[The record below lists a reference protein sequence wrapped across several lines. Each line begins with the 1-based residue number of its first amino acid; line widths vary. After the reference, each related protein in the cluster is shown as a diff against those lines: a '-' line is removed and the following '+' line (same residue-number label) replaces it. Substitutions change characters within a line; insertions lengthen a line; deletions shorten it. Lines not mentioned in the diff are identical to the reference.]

1 MKKNTRTHSFTVKA
15 SAIAITAS
23 LLAGSAFADT
33 VSAVFPTKPRYVDNV
48 FTRMFPLLPPFA
60 PQTDLVRQAVGKI
73 GAAGGVMDAK
83 DNLSDPILSITN
95 PAVYSPLNFDN
106 PSMTAGMTFLGQ
118 FLDHDIT
125 LDKKSELGVNAQPNK
140 TINFRTSLF
149 DLDSVYGDGPVGSPE
164 LYDTSSGRIKFVV
177 RAIPGA
183 ENVSRNGAVRYDLPR
198 DANGTAI
205 IGDSRNDENIVISQF
220 HLAMLKFHNAVT
232 DYLASK
238 PEYAGATSDQLFQA
252 ARKLVTWHYQW
263 IILNE
268 FLPTTIGQDRVN
280 SILTN
285 GLQYYKLDTVED
297 FLTLNNGQK
306 LPRLPIEFSVAAY
319 RFGHSQVRPSYRV
332 NFGPTGGSP
341 FFAFIF
347 DDKLA
352 ATDPDPNDMRGGKP
366 AARRFVDWQ
375 TFFNFG
381 DGNFRPNKLID
392 TKLSTPL
399 MTLPGARGPVVG
411 LPDDG
416 VQSLASRNLIRHVNF
431 GIPSGQV
438 IAMRMKVPVLTPSQ
452 LSELAPYSTEGVSM
466 SYSTPLWYYILKE
479 AEVMENGRRLGPVG
493 GNIVGE
499 VFIGLLKRDPN
510 SYLST
515 NPTWKP
521 TLPAAAA
528 GTFRITDLLKF
539 AGVVPA
545 L

>member
-1 MKKNTRTHSFTVKA
+1 MKKNKRILSFTAKA
-15 SAIAITAS
+15 SAIAVAS
-23 LLAGSAFADT
+23 LLAGYALADT

-60 PQTDLVRQAVGKI
+60 PQTELVRQAVGKM
-73 GAAGGVMDAK
+73 GAADGIMDAR
-83 DNLSDPILSITN
+83 DNLSDPVLSITN
-95 PAVYSPLNFDN
+95 PAIYSPLNVDN

-125 LDKKSELGVNAQPNK
+125 LDKKSELGVNAQPSK

-149 DLDSVYGDGPVGSPE
+149 DLDSVYGDGPLGSPE

-177 RAIPGA
+177 RTIPGS

-198 DANGTAI
+198 DTNGTAI

-238 PEYAGATSDQLFQA
+238 PEYAGATADQLYQS
-252 ARKLVTWHYQW
+252 ARQLVTWHYQW

-280 SILTN
+280 SILAN
-285 GLQYYKLDTVED
+285 GLQYYKLDTTED
-297 FLTLNNGQK
+297 FLILNNGQK

-438 IAMRMKVPVLTPSQ
+438 IAKRMKVPVLTPSQ
-452 LSELAPYSTEGVSM
+452 LSELAPFSTEGVSM

-515 NPTWKP
+515 NPAWKP

-528 GTFRITDLLKF
+528 GTFRVTDLLKF